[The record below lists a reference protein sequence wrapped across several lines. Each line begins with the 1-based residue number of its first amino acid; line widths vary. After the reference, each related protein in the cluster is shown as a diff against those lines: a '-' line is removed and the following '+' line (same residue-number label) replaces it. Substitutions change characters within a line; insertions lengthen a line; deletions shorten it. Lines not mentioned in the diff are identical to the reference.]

1 MNADLGTSQ
10 RPLRVAVVGSG
21 PSGFYASETLF
32 KSGKTVMID
41 MFDRLPVPF
50 GLVRYGVAPD
60 HPKIKN
66 VTKVFEKIAETPGF
80 SFLGNVEIGRDIKVT
95 ELRRFYDAII
105 FCSGAETDRNL
116 GINGEYLRG
125 SHAATEF
132 VGWYNGHPD
141 FRNCSFDLNCETAV
155 IVGQGNVAMDVA
167 RILCKTVDELK
178 TTDISQHALDVLATS
193 KIKEVHMIGRRG
205 PIQAS
210 FTSVEVREFAELH
223 ECDPIIDPKELELN
237 EASQKE
243 LTDPANAPRK
253 KNYEILQSF
262 LPLAT
267 RGKPRK
273 FYLHFY
279 RSPLEIIGQGR
290 VEKVVFEK
298 NRLLGEAGH
307 QKAMGTGEREEINC
321 GIFFRSVGYRGVPI
335 SGLPF
340 HDRTGII
347 PNVEGRVT
355 DSEQIFTGLYTAGW
369 IKRGPTGIIGT
380 NKPDSDETV
389 HSLLKD
395 LPHLIPAEIPN
406 TQAVID
412 FLKQKG
418 VRVVNFQDW
427 KKIDAAEIAR
437 GKAIG
442 KPREKF
448 ATVAEM
454 LAVLS

>member
-1 MNADLGTSQ
+1 MPEESGTSQ
-10 RPLRVAVVGSG
+10 RSLRVAIIGSG
-21 PSGFYASETLF
+21 PSGFYAAESLF
-32 KSGKTVMID
+32 KSGKVVTID

-50 GLVRYGVAPD
+50 GLVRFGVAPD

-66 VTKVFEKIAETPGF
+66 VTKIFEKIAETPGY
-80 SFLGNVEIGRDIKVT
+80 SFLGNVEIGRDIKIT

-116 GINGEYLRG
+116 GISGEYLRG

-141 FRNCSFDLNCETAV
+141 FRNCNFDLSCKVAV

-167 RILCKTVDELK
+167 RILLKTVDELK
-178 TTDISQHALDVLATS
+178 MTDITQYALDHLATS
-193 KIKEVHMIGRRG
+193 KIQEVHMIGRRG
-205 PIQAS
+205 PAQAS
-210 FTSVEVREFAELH
+210 FTSAEVKEFAELH
-223 ECDPIIDPKELELN
+223 ECDPVIDPQELELN

-243 LTDPANAPRK
+243 LVDPANAPKK
-253 KNYEILQSF
+253 KNYELLQSF

-273 FYLHFY
+273 FYMHFY
-279 RSPLEIIGQGR
+279 RSPQEIVGQGR
-290 VEKVVFEK
+290 VEKVILEK
-298 NRLLGEAGH
+298 NRLLGEAGS
-307 QKAMGTGEREEINC
+307 QKAMGTGVREEIPC

-347 PNVEGRVT
+347 PNFEGRVM

-380 NKPDSDETV
+380 NKPDSEETV
-389 HSLLKD
+389 QSLLKD
-395 LPHLIPAEIPN
+395 IPLLIPAEIPN

-418 VRVVNFQDW
+418 VRAVNFQEW
-427 KKIDAAEIAR
+427 KRIDAAEIER
-437 GKAIG
+437 GQKIG

-448 ATVAEM
+448 SSTAEM
-454 LAVLS
+454 LSIL

>member
-1 MNADLGTSQ
+1 MPDLGSPE
-10 RPLRVAVVGSG
+10 RPLRVAVIGSG
-21 PSGFYASETLF
+21 PSGFYATETLF
-32 KSGKTVMID
+32 KSGKTVTVD

-66 VTKVFEKIAETPGF
+66 VTKVFEKIAENPGY
-80 SFLGNVEIGRDIKVT
+80 SFLGNVEVGRDIKVT

-116 GINGEYLRG
+116 GISGEYLRG

-141 FRNCSFDLNCETAV
+141 FRNCNFDLNCEVAV

-167 RILCKTVDELK
+167 RILCKTIEELK

-193 KIKEVHMIGRRG
+193 KVREVHMIGRRG
-205 PIQAS
+205 PVQAS
-210 FTSVEVREFAELH
+210 FTAVEAREFGELH
-223 ECDPIIDPKELELN
+223 ECDPIIDPQELELN

-243 LTDPANAPRK
+243 LNDPANAPKK

-262 LPLAT
+262 LPLAA

-273 FYLHFY
+273 FYMHFC
-279 RSPLEIIGQGR
+279 RSPLEIVGQVR
-290 VEKVVFEK
+290 VEKAVFEK
-298 NRLLGEAGH
+298 NRLLGEAGN
-307 QKAMGTGEREEINC
+307 QKAMGTGVREEIKC

-347 PNVEGRVT
+347 PNFEGRVT

-389 HSLLKD
+389 QSLLKD
-395 LPHLIPAEIPN
+395 ISILIPAEIPN
-406 TQAVID
+406 TQAVCD

-418 VRVVNFQDW
+418 VRIVSFDDW
-427 KKIDAAEIAR
+427 RKIDAAEIER
-437 GKAIG
+437 GAKVG

-448 ATVAEM
+448 TSTAEM
-454 LAVLS
+454 LSLLG